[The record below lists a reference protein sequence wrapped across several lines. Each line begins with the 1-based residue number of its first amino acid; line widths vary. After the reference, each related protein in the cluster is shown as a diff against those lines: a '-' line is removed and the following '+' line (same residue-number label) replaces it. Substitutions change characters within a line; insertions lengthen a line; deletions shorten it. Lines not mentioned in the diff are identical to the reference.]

1 MSLYL
6 LCLVALAPI
15 ITVGVLLVGMRW
27 SARRAMPIAY
37 LVTALL
43 AWSVWRVHPSVIAAA
58 SVQGLM
64 LALSLLYIVFGAL
77 LLLATLT
84 RSGAVESIRA
94 LFTRISP
101 DRRVQAIII
110 GWLFGAFIEG
120 AAGFGTPAA
129 IAAPLLL
136 ALGFPAMAAVMVGL
150 VIQSTPVSFGAAGT
164 PILIGVAGGLDS
176 PLIESYLDSRGQEL
190 SSYLFEIAV
199 RVAALHALVGTLIP
213 LFLCVMLTRYFG
225 ASRSFREG
233 LSAWR
238 YALFAAVSFTLP
250 YFLLAAFFGP
260 EFPSLVGSA
269 VGLAIVVPATRR
281 GWFVPKQTWDF
292 PPREGWDAEWS
303 GTLEAERPSAAPR
316 MSPLLAWAPYAI
328 VALLLLLSRLPG
340 LGLREMLTAVAVG
353 PVDLFGTGIGQRIQ
367 PFYLPGFLFIL
378 TCLATYGLHRMT
390 ARQIGE
396 SWALAGRQIVG
407 AAAPLL
413 FALPMVR
420 VFIESGLDRNVSGLE
435 SMPLLL
441 ASGVALLAGSIWPLF
456 APWIGALGAFV
467 AGSNTV
473 SNLMFS
479 LFQFSTAQQ
488 IGANPSVVVAAQ
500 AVGGAAGNMVTVH
513 NVVAASA
520 TVGLL
525 GREGSLIRIT
535 VIPMAYYCLAAGVL
549 AYLWS

>member
-1 MSLYL
+1 LSLYL
-6 LCLVALAPI
+6 LCLAALTPI
-15 ITVGVLLVGMRW
+15 IIVGVFLVGMRW
-27 SARRAMPIAY
+27 PARRAMPVAY

-43 AWSVWRVHPSVIAAA
+43 AWTVWRVQPTVIAAA
-58 SVQGLM
+58 SVQGLL
-64 LALSLLYIVFGAL
+64 LATSLLYIVFGAL

-84 RSGAVESIRA
+84 RSGAVGSIRA

-110 GWLFGAFIEG
+110 GWLFGSFIEG

-176 PLIESYLDSRGQEL
+176 PLIDSFLGARGQEL
-190 SSYLFEIAV
+190 SSYLFEIGV
-199 RVAALHALVGTLIP
+199 RVAALHAVVGTLIP
-213 LFLCVMLTRYFG
+213 LFLCVMLTRWFG

-238 YALFAAVSFTLP
+238 YAVFAAVSFTLP
-250 YFLLAAFFGP
+250 YFLLAVFFGP

-281 GWFVPKQTWDF
+281 GWFVPRETWDF
-292 PPREGWDAEWS
+292 PPRKGWDASWS
-303 GTLEAERPSAAPR
+303 GTLETERASAASG
-316 MSPLLAWAPYAI
+316 MSSLRAWAPYAI
-328 VALLLLLSRLPG
+328 VAVLLLLSRLPG
-340 LGLREMLTAVAVG
+340 LGLREVLTSVAIG
-353 PVDLFGTGIGQRIQ
+353 PSNLFGTGIGQQIQ

-378 TCLATYGLHRMT
+378 TCLATYGLHRMNP
-390 ARQIGE
+390 RQIGE
-396 SWALAGRQIVG
+396 SWVMAGRQLTG
-407 AAAPLL
+407 AAVPLL

-420 VFIESGLDRNVSGLE
+420 VFIESGVERNLSGMD
-435 SMPLLL
+435 SMPLVL
-441 ASGVALLAGSIWPLF
+441 ASGVALLAGSIWPFF

-535 VIPMAYYCLAAGVL
+535 IIPMTYYCLVAGVL